1 MHDIPP
7 PLSSD
12 QIAYASHAS
21 MRHDTVSEQTVEVGI
36 RLQDLLG
43 TSDAAKFLKNNV
55 IHIEVALRVL
65 LHPER
70 RRQNLDTS
78 REP

>member
-1 MHDIPP
+1 MSDRTP
-7 PLSSD
+7 PLSNE
-12 QIAYASHAS
+12 QTAYVSHAS

-65 LHPER
+65 LHPEKR
-70 RRQNLDTS
+70 RR
-78 REP
+78 P